1 MDLNQEVSEKIKADE
16 RWKNL
21 PYDYAYLSIAA
32 GLTYPQ
38 AYAGFLNRLTPEETM
53 FREEGFTEEQIR
65 QWQTI

>member
-21 PYDYAYLSIAA
+21 PYEYAYLSIAA

-38 AYAGFLNRLTPEETM
+38 AYAGFLNRLPPEETM
-53 FREEGFTEEQIR
+53 FREEG
-65 QWQTI
+65 